1 MGELELQVTGMT
13 CAHCER
19 AVAAELSALAAAE
32 DVEVDVT
39 TGRVRVTHSA
49 PLVRD
54 EVERAIADAG
64 YELAGWP
71 SGDHA

>member
-1 MGELELQVTGMT
+1 MGELELVVTGMT

-19 AVAAELSALAAAE
+19 AVAAELSALAAVE
-32 DVEVDVT
+32 DVEVDVA
-39 TGRVRVTHSA
+39 TGRVRVTYSA
-49 PLVRD
+49 PLVRG
-54 EVERAIADAG
+54 EVQRAIADAG